1 MAEILIAL
9 HAVPSSTQIAGRG
22 IEPRTSEAARADTE
36 AGTPA
41 PFAAVLKSQS
51 EKITTKSAKETSSA
65 AELPPE
71 TATATAD
78 TVAAADPAALLS
90 LLGADL
96 PVAATPVQTALA
108 PAASL
113 ALSPAT
119 LDQAN
124 MLTPLPQEPA
134 PTVALAAPASAADS
148 FVASSRSATIPAN
161 PTGAV
166 TPAPTFETEEKPGRE
181 KNTSGQHLEPAAG
194 FALERSTAP
203 DKLAVEAA
211 ITATSGKSATTSTT
225 STASTTSTSHD
236 PNEGEFRAIIERVAN
251 NPAAIGLQTNATS
264 APTAPAPGLRMETP
278 LGQTGWRDEVGQKLT
293 WMVSNN
299 RQQAELVLNPP
310 QLGRIEVTLILEG
323 DRASVSFATPHPA
336 VRETLENSMMRLR
349 EVLADA
355 GVTLGQTHVG
365 ADSRHN
371 SSSMHPKNDGL
382 ASTSVDGERH
392 AATISVP
399 GRESAWRSAAG
410 RGMVDVF
417 A

>member
-36 AGTPA
+36 AGAPA

-51 EKITTKSAKETSSA
+51 EKITTGSAKESSSA

-71 TATATAD
+71 SATAD

-96 PVAATPVQTALA
+96 PVAANAEQTTLL
-108 PAASL
+108 PAN
-113 ALSPAT
+113 SPAS

-124 MLTPLPQEPA
+124 MLTLLPQESA
-134 PTVALAAPASAADS
+134 PNVALTAPASAADS
-148 FVASSRSATIPAN
+148 FVASSRSAATPAN
-161 PTGAV
+161 PAGAV
-166 TPAPTFETEEKPGRE
+166 TPAPTFETGEKPGRE

-194 FALERSTAP
+194 LALERSTAP

-211 ITATSGKSATTSTT
+211 ITAASAK
-225 STASTTSTSHD
+225 TATPSTSHD

-264 APTAPAPGLRMETP
+264 APTAPTPGLRMETP
-278 LGQTGWRDEVGQKLT
+278 LGQAGWRDEVGQKLT

-336 VRETLENSMMRLR
+336 VRETLTATAAAVEAGSIAPTAAARRLL
-349 EVLADA
+349 ELI
-355 GVTLGQTHVG
+355 GQQ
-365 ADSRHN
+365 
-371 SSSMHPKNDGL
+371 
-382 ASTSVDGERH
+382 E
-392 AATISVP
+392 
-399 GRESAWRSAAG
+399 
-410 RGMVDVF
+410 
-417 A
+417 

>member
-36 AGTPA
+36 AGAPA
-41 PFAAVLKSQS
+41 PFAAVLKSRS
-51 EKITTKSAKETSSA
+51 EKIATGSARETSST

-71 TATATAD
+71 SATAD

-96 PVAATPVQTALA
+96 PVAANAEQTTLL
-108 PAASL
+108 PAN
-113 ALSPAT
+113 SPAS

-124 MLTPLPQEPA
+124 MLTLLPQESA
-134 PTVALAAPASAADS
+134 PNVALTAPASAADS
-148 FVASSRSATIPAN
+148 FVASSRSAATPAN
-161 PTGAV
+161 PASAV
-166 TPAPTFETEEKPGRE
+166 TPAPTFETGEKPGRE

-194 FALERSTAP
+194 LALERSTAP

-211 ITATSGKSATTSTT
+211 ITATSAKTATP
-225 STASTTSTSHD
+225 STSHD

-264 APTAPAPGLRMETP
+264 APTAPTPGLRMETP

>member
-36 AGTPA
+36 AGAPA

-51 EKITTKSAKETSSA
+51 EKIATGSAKESSSA

-71 TATATAD
+71 SATAD

-96 PVAATPVQTALA
+96 PVAANAEQTTLL
-108 PAASL
+108 PAN
-113 ALSPAT
+113 SPAS

-124 MLTPLPQEPA
+124 MLTLLPQESA
-134 PTVALAAPASAADS
+134 PNVALTAPASAADS
-148 FVASSRSATIPAN
+148 FVASSRSAATPAN
-161 PTGAV
+161 PAGAV
-166 TPAPTFETEEKPGRE
+166 TPAPTFETGEKPGRE

-211 ITATSGKSATTSTT
+211 ITAASAK
-225 STASTTSTSHD
+225 TATPSTSHD

-264 APTAPAPGLRMETP
+264 APTAPTPGLRMETP
-278 LGQTGWRDEVGQKLT
+278 LGQAGWRDEVGQKLT

-371 SSSMHPKNDGL
+371 SSSMHPNNDGL
-382 ASTSVDGERH
+382 ASASVDGERH

>member
-36 AGTPA
+36 AGAPA

-51 EKITTKSAKETSSA
+51 EKIATGSAKESSSA

-71 TATATAD
+71 SATAD

-96 PVAATPVQTALA
+96 PVAANAEQTTLL
-108 PAASL
+108 PAN
-113 ALSPAT
+113 SPAS

-124 MLTPLPQEPA
+124 MLTLLPQEPA
-134 PTVALAAPASAADS
+134 PNVALTAPASAADS
-148 FVASSRSATIPAN
+148 FVASSRSAATPAN
-161 PTGAV
+161 PAGAV
-166 TPAPTFETEEKPGRE
+166 TPAPTFETGEKPGRE

-194 FALERSTAP
+194 LALERSTAP

-211 ITATSGKSATTSTT
+211 ITAASAK
-225 STASTTSTSHD
+225 TATPSTSHD

-264 APTAPAPGLRMETP
+264 APTAPTPGLRMETP
-278 LGQTGWRDEVGQKLT
+278 LGQAGWRDEVGQKLT

-365 ADSRHN
+365 ADSRHQ
-371 SSSMHPKNDGL
+371 SSSMHPNNDGL
-382 ASTSVDGERH
+382 ASASVDGERH

>member
-36 AGTPA
+36 AGAPA

-51 EKITTKSAKETSSA
+51 EKIATGSAKESSSA

-71 TATATAD
+71 SATAD

-96 PVAATPVQTALA
+96 PVAANAEQTTLL
-108 PAASL
+108 PAN
-113 ALSPAT
+113 SPAS

-124 MLTPLPQEPA
+124 MLTLLPQEPA
-134 PTVALAAPASAADS
+134 PNVALTAPASAADS
-148 FVASSRSATIPAN
+148 FVASSRSAATPAN
-161 PTGAV
+161 PAGAV
-166 TPAPTFETEEKPGRE
+166 TPAPTFETGEKPGRE

-211 ITATSGKSATTSTT
+211 ITAASAK
-225 STASTTSTSHD
+225 TATPSTSHD

-264 APTAPAPGLRMETP
+264 APTAPTPGLRMETP
-278 LGQTGWRDEVGQKLT
+278 LGQAGWRDEVGQKLT

-371 SSSMHPKNDGL
+371 SSSMHPNNDGL
-382 ASTSVDGERH
+382 ASASVDGERH

>member
-36 AGTPA
+36 AGAPA

-51 EKITTKSAKETSSA
+51 EKITTGSAKESSSA

-71 TATATAD
+71 SATAD

-96 PVAATPVQTALA
+96 PVAANAEQTTLL
-108 PAASL
+108 PAN
-113 ALSPAT
+113 SPAS

-124 MLTPLPQEPA
+124 MLTLLPQESA
-134 PTVALAAPASAADS
+134 PNVALTAPASAADS
-148 FVASSRSATIPAN
+148 FVASSRSAATPAN
-161 PTGAV
+161 PAGAV
-166 TPAPTFETEEKPGRE
+166 TPAPTFETGEKPGRE

-194 FALERSTAP
+194 LALERSTAP

-211 ITATSGKSATTSTT
+211 ITATSAKTATP
-225 STASTTSTSHD
+225 STSHD

-264 APTAPAPGLRMETP
+264 APTAPTPGLRMETP

>member
-36 AGTPA
+36 AGAPA
-41 PFAAVLKSQS
+41 PFAAVLKSQR
-51 EKITTKSAKETSSA
+51 EKITTGSAKESSSA

-71 TATATAD
+71 SATAD

-96 PVAATPVQTALA
+96 PVAANAEQTTLL
-108 PAASL
+108 PAN
-113 ALSPAT
+113 SPAS

-124 MLTPLPQEPA
+124 MLTLLPQESA
-134 PTVALAAPASAADS
+134 PNVALTAPASAADS
-148 FVASSRSATIPAN
+148 FVASSRSAATPAN
-161 PTGAV
+161 PAGAV
-166 TPAPTFETEEKPGRE
+166 TPAPTFETGEKPGRE
-181 KNTSGQHLEPAAG
+181 KNTSRQHLEPAAG

-211 ITATSGKSATTSTT
+211 ITAASAK
-225 STASTTSTSHD
+225 TATPSTSHD

-264 APTAPAPGLRMETP
+264 APTAPTPGLRMETP

-371 SSSMHPKNDGL
+371 SSSMHPNNDGL
-382 ASTSVDGERH
+382 ASASVDGERH

>member
-36 AGTPA
+36 AGAPA

-51 EKITTKSAKETSSA
+51 EKITTGSAKESSSA

-71 TATATAD
+71 SATAD

-96 PVAATPVQTALA
+96 PVAANAEQTTLL
-108 PAASL
+108 PAN
-113 ALSPAT
+113 SPAS

-124 MLTPLPQEPA
+124 MLTLLPQESA
-134 PTVALAAPASAADS
+134 PNVALTAPASAADS
-148 FVASSRSATIPAN
+148 FVASSRSAATPAN
-161 PTGAV
+161 PAGAV
-166 TPAPTFETEEKPGRE
+166 TPAPTFETGEKPGRE

-194 FALERSTAP
+194 LALERSTAP

-211 ITATSGKSATTSTT
+211 ITAASAK
-225 STASTTSTSHD
+225 TATPSTSHD

-264 APTAPAPGLRMETP
+264 APTAPTPGLRMETP
-278 LGQTGWRDEVGQKLT
+278 LGQAGWRDEVGQKLT

>member
-36 AGTPA
+36 AGAPA

-51 EKITTKSAKETSSA
+51 EKITTGSAKESSSA

-71 TATATAD
+71 SATAD

-96 PVAATPVQTALA
+96 PVAANAEQTTLL
-108 PAASL
+108 PAN
-113 ALSPAT
+113 SPAS

-124 MLTPLPQEPA
+124 MLTLLPQEPA
-134 PTVALAAPASAADS
+134 PNVALAATASAADS
-148 FVASSRSATIPAN
+148 FVASSRSAATPAN
-161 PTGAV
+161 PASAV
-166 TPAPTFETEEKPGRE
+166 TPAPTFETGEKPGRE

-194 FALERSTAP
+194 LALERSTAP

-211 ITATSGKSATTSTT
+211 ITAASAK
-225 STASTTSTSHD
+225 TATPSTSHD

-264 APTAPAPGLRMETP
+264 APTAPTPGLRMETP
-278 LGQTGWRDEVGQKLT
+278 LGQAGWRDEVGQKLT

-371 SSSMHPKNDGL
+371 SSSMHPNNDGL
-382 ASTSVDGERH
+382 ASASVDGERH

>member
-1 MAEILIAL
+1 MTEILIAL
-9 HAVPSSTQIAGRG
+9 HAVPSSTQVAGRG
-22 IEPRTSEAARADTE
+22 IEPRAGEAARAGTE

-41 PFAAVLKSQS
+41 PFAAVLKSKS
-51 EKITTKSAKETSSA
+51 EKITTESGKEALSA
-65 AELPPE
+65 AEVPP
-71 TATATAD
+71 ATDTAD

-96 PVAATPVQTALA
+96 PVAANAQQTTLA
-108 PAASL
+108 PAG
-113 ALSPAT
+113 SPAS

-124 MLTPLPQEPA
+124 MLTLLSQEPA
-134 PTVALAAPASAADS
+134 PTVTLAAPAGAADS
-148 FVASSRSATIPAN
+148 FVASSRSATTPAN
-161 PTGAV
+161 PASAV
-166 TPAPTFETEEKPGRE
+166 TPTPTFETGEKPGRE

-194 FALERSTAP
+194 LALERSTAP

-211 ITATSGKSATTSTT
+211 ITATSAKTATP
-225 STASTTSTSHD
+225 STSHD
-236 PNEGEFRAIIERVAN
+236 PNEGEFRSIIERVAN

-264 APTAPAPGLRMETP
+264 APTAPTPGLRMETP
-278 LGQTGWRDEVGQKLT
+278 LGQAGWRDEVGQKLT

-371 SSSMHPKNDGL
+371 SSSMHQKNDGL
-382 ASTSVDGERH
+382 ASASVDGERH

>member
-36 AGTPA
+36 AGAPA

-51 EKITTKSAKETSSA
+51 EKIATGSAKESSSA

-71 TATATAD
+71 SATAD

-96 PVAATPVQTALA
+96 PVAANAEQTTLL
-108 PAASL
+108 PAN
-113 ALSPAT
+113 SPAS

-124 MLTPLPQEPA
+124 MLTLLPQESA
-134 PTVALAAPASAADS
+134 PNVALTAPASAADS
-148 FVASSRSATIPAN
+148 FVASSRSAATPAN
-161 PTGAV
+161 PAGAV
-166 TPAPTFETEEKPGRE
+166 TPAPTFETGEKPGRE

-194 FALERSTAP
+194 LALERSTAP

-211 ITATSGKSATTSTT
+211 ITAASAK
-225 STASTTSTSHD
+225 TATPSTSHD

-264 APTAPAPGLRMETP
+264 APTAPTPGLRMETP
-278 LGQTGWRDEVGQKLT
+278 LGQAGWRDEVGQKLT

-382 ASTSVDGERH
+382 ASASADGERH

>member
-36 AGTPA
+36 AGAPA

-51 EKITTKSAKETSSA
+51 EKIATGSAKESSSA

-71 TATATAD
+71 SATAD

-96 PVAATPVQTALA
+96 PVAANAEQTTLL
-108 PAASL
+108 PAN
-113 ALSPAT
+113 SPAS

-124 MLTPLPQEPA
+124 MLTLLPQESA
-134 PTVALAAPASAADS
+134 PNVALTAPASAADS
-148 FVASSRSATIPAN
+148 FVASSRSAATPAN
-161 PTGAV
+161 PAGAV
-166 TPAPTFETEEKPGRE
+166 TPAPTFETGEKPGRE

-194 FALERSTAP
+194 LALERSTAP

-211 ITATSGKSATTSTT
+211 ITAASAK
-225 STASTTSTSHD
+225 TATPSTSHD

-371 SSSMHPKNDGL
+371 SSSMHPNNDGL
-382 ASTSVDGERH
+382 ASASVDGERH